1 MFDPRKRMSIDEAI
15 GHRIFDKIRNMEDFD
30 FPEGEGFDIC
40 LPSEMPI
47 EKIKAKMNAEILF
60 YRTEMEIE
68 DQYEV
73 IDQK

>member
-1 MFDPRKRMSIDEAI
+1 MSIDEAI